1 MHDVT
6 FSLDAVWHTYISV
19 LDGCI
24 DLATLSALMMVLL
37 QCTLKRVPTLRAIP
51 LAVLNIGVAF

>member
-6 FSLDAVWHTYISV
+6 FSLDAVWRTYIGV

-37 QCTLKRVPTLRAIP
+37 RCTLKRVPTLRAIP
-51 LAVLNIGVAF
+51 LVVLNIGVAF